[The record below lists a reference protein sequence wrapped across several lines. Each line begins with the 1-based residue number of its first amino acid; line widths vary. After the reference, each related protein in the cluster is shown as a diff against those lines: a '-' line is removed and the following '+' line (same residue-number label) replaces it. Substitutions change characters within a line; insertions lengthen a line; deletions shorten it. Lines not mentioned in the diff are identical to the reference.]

1 MARYLQTFFQLGYH
15 VPIYPA
21 VLNTRG
27 PLAALGVGMPL
38 ELGGWAAEI
47 LLGALLRA
55 LDRRVGAGRAD
66 FGRARRS
73 LTSVLLLVCPG
84 YGILFH
90 QLASDSLFAAA
101 FAGWA
106 VLLASSASRPSRQ
119 RRSRSPGSGWGRSSS
134 SGRRTRC

>member
-1 MARYLQTFFQLGYH
+1 MARYLQTFVQLGYH

-21 VLNTRG
+21 VLNNRG
-27 PLAALGVGMPL
+27 PLAALGVGLPL

-47 LLGALLRA
+47 WLGVLYALSIVAWGRVAYTFGPGAAVLASALLLA
-55 LDRRVGAGRAD
+55 Y
-66 FGRARRS
+66 
-73 LTSVLLLVCPG
+73 PG

-106 VLLASSASRPSRQ
+106 VLTARAIQWPSVKR
-119 RRSRSPGSGWGRSSS
+119 
-134 SGRRTRC
+134 